1 MKRAW
6 IIFRYLLYTT
16 GVLIL
21 AINLFILLS
30 GRTYLYN
37 VIAKTY
43 LIGKTGPGIYDY
55 SLFPNAIVEKSNQPF
70 EWFIHPKA
78 SSIQLPDEKIAYLE
92 DMKTRAFLVIRKDSV
107 LYEHYWGGHS
117 KETTSNSFSMAK
129 TIVSLLVGIAIDEGK
144 IKSIDEPV
152 YHYISAFKENGR
164 DVVTIR
170 HLLTMSAGFDWDESG
185 TNPLSETAE
194 GYYGSDL
201 ESLVTRRR
209 VIEKP
214 GKVFHY
220 QSLNTQVLSMVL
232 EKATGNTIADYAAE
246 KLWKPLGAEKEA
258 TWSMDREN
266 GDEKA
271 YCCFYATAR
280 DFALLGRLLLNRG
293 EWNGKRIIS
302 ADYIDKMT
310 TADTSL
316 LTVDGISNLVYGL
329 HMWTYYNNG
338 NPVHYFRGLLGQ
350 YIMVIP
356 KENTIIIRL
365 GERTDKNFKLHRL
378 PILPKEINSFDY
390 LVGHSVDIL
399 EYLKIK
405 EIVLNQAKNN

>member
-1 MKRAW
+1 MKRGSL
-6 IIFRYLLYTT
+6 IFRYLLYTL

-37 VIAKTY
+37 GIAKTY
-43 LIGKTGPGIYDY
+43 LVGKTGPGIYDNDI
-55 SLFPNAIVEKSNQPF
+55 FPNATVAKSNQPF
-70 EWFIHPKA
+70 KWFIHPKS
-78 SSIQLPDEKIAYLE
+78 SSIQLPDEKLAYLE
-92 DMKTRAFLVIRKDSV
+92 AMKTRAFLVIRKDSI

-117 KETTSNSFSMAK
+117 KESTSNSFSMAK
-129 TIVSLLVGIAIDEGK
+129 TIVSLLVGIAVDEGK

-152 YHYISAFKENGR
+152 HRYIAAFKENGR

-194 GYYGSDL
+194 AYYGSDL

-209 VIEKP
+209 VTEKP
-214 GKVFHY
+214 GTVFHY
-220 QSLNTQVLSMVL
+220 QSVNTQLLSMVL
-232 EKATGNTIADYAAE
+232 EKATGITIADYAAE
-246 KLWKPLGAEKEA
+246 KLWKPLGSEYEA

-280 DFALLGRLLLNRG
+280 DFALLGRLMLNEG
-293 EWNGKRIIS
+293 EWNGKRIVS
-302 ADYIDKMT
+302 ADYIAHMT
-310 TADTSL
+310 RANTSL
-316 LTVDGISNLVYGL
+316 ITKEGIPNYVYGL
-329 HMWTYYNNG
+329 HLWTYYNNG
-338 NPVHYFRGLLGQ
+338 NPIHYFMGFLGQ
-350 YIMVIP
+350 YILFIP
-356 KENTIIIRL
+356 KEQTLIIRL
-365 GERTDKNFKLHRL
+365 GERQDKRFKLQRL
-378 PILPKEINSFDY
+378 PFLSEKINSFDY

-399 EYLKIK
+399 EYVQIK
-405 EIVLNQAKNN
+405 DIILNQSIKR